1 MQNAV
6 WLLLDNHVEKLLKD
20 IFLSKSILTISKD
33 IKSLTELL
41 SVYNKKKI

>member
-6 WLLLDNHVEKLLKD
+6 WLLLDNHVEKLLND